1 MNLNVDLLKA
11 IFSAT
16 FWVSVFL
23 SIILFRRRETAGARF
38 LSFLIF
44 SSAIWT
50 GGILFGLLGNSI
62 QMKDIGMKIVYLG
75 SVFVPSFLLAFV
87 LDFAGLKKWIS
98 WKLFIPLNVFAVI
111 VLFLAIN
118 PSTQFLLWEV
128 KSINPENFTAFH
140 SNGPLYLPWILYAYL
155 LYAVAIFLL
164 FKELRSSSVKNKR
177 QILVFICAIIPPI
190 LFHLIFLFQ
199 PDPSNLINPTPLGFA
214 VGVAIIFFGIYNFQV
229 FSLIPVARQKVIE
242 TISDAVL
249 VLDNYSRVV
258 MHNEAFRKLFGL
270 GNQKL
275 LGKHLENLLPQF
287 DDVITSIK
295 IEEQVLL
302 HEYAFNNKTFDL
314 SVKPI
319 LRNEKKIAGKL
330 IVLHDISHQKMMVD
344 QLHISNNH
352 LKEQLVFNESLIED
366 LSAFSHTVAH
376 NLKEPLNNIVGFS
389 NLISRNELD
398 EATKKEFIEQICST
412 GLKMNEII
420 DELLL
425 LSGISVK
432 EIITQPIDIGLS
444 INNALI
450 RNEHEIMI
458 RKATI
463 VIPDRWPEVLGYA
476 PWIEEAWSNLISNAL
491 KYGGEI
497 PELTFGYEM
506 KGENE
511 IIFYIQDNGKG
522 LSKEQIDRLFIPFSL
537 LENSEEGSHG
547 LGLSIVKRII
557 SKLNGSIWVESEHI
571 TGKGSK
577 FCFTLPLK

>member
-1 MNLNVDLLKA
+1 MNLNVDLIKA

-23 SIILFRRRETAGARF
+23 SIILLRRRETAGARF
-38 LSFLIF
+38 LSILIF
-44 SSAIWT
+44 SCAIWT
-50 GGILFGLLGNSI
+50 GGILYGLLGNSI
-62 QMKDIGMKIVYLG
+62 HMKDIGMKIVYLG
-75 SVFVPSFLLAFV
+75 SVFVPSLLLAFV
-87 LDFAGLKKWIS
+87 LDFTGLKKWLT
-98 WKLFIPLNVFAVI
+98 WKVFVPLNVFAVI

-118 PSTQFLLWEV
+118 PSTQYLLWEV
-128 KSINPENFTAFH
+128 KSINPENFTALH
-140 SNGPLYLPWILYAYL
+140 SNGPIYFPWICYVYTI
-155 LYAVAIFLL
+155 YVIAIFLL
-164 FKELRSSSVKNKR
+164 FRKLRTSSVKNKR
-177 QILVFICAIIPPI
+177 QIMVFICAIIPPI
-190 LFHLIFLFQ
+190 IFHLLFLFQ
-199 PDPSNLINPTPLGFA
+199 PDPSNLINPTPLGVA
-214 VGVAIIFFGIYNFQV
+214 IGVAIIFFGIYNFQV
-229 FSLIPVARQKVIE
+229 FSLVPVARQKVIE

-258 MHNEAFRKLFGL
+258 MHNEAFRKLFDL

-287 DDVITSIK
+287 DNVIASIN
-295 IEEQVLL
+295 IEEKVLL
-302 HEYAFNNKTFDL
+302 NEYVYNGKTFDL

-319 LRNEKKIAGKL
+319 LKNEKKVAGKL
-330 IVLHDISHQKMMVD
+330 IVLHDISHQKKMVD

-376 NLKEPLNNIVGFS
+376 NLKEPLNNVVGFS
-389 NLISRNELD
+389 HLIQKDELD
-398 EATKKEFIEQICST
+398 ETIKKEFIDQIHST
-412 GLKMNEII
+412 GIKMNEII

-432 EIITQPIDIGLS
+432 EIIRQPIDIGLS

-450 RNEHEIMI
+450 RNEHEIKL
-458 RKATI
+458 RKAI
-463 VIPDRWPEVLGYA
+463 IHVPDSWPQVLGYA
-476 PWIEEAWSNLISNAL
+476 PWVEEAWSNLISNAL

-497 PELTFGYEM
+497 PDLNFGY
-506 KGENE
+506 KKKDENE
-511 IIFYIQDNGKG
+511 IIFYIEDNGNG

-557 SKLNGSIWVESEHI
+557 SKLNGSIWVESDNI
-571 TGKGSK
+571 VGKGSK
-577 FCFTLPLK
+577 FCFTLPVK